1 MAALE
6 VLALDE
12 ATPKVRA
19 PGASDTYTM
28 PRATAIAPG
37 TLTTDV
43 KVLDLSATW
52 NNAAV
57 TFTGFKFNITNTASA
72 TGSKGID
79 FQLDGTSL
87 FNIKPTSGGA
97 LAGAPS
103 LQIGEGSTT
112 KQGWILGTQS
122 SGNSAIWPT
131 SVTPSTSNYAIKYSP
146 ATLLLQINQN
156 VIIGGQNATRFYS
169 TSDSTRLRST
179 GVWGWSS
186 DAQATST
193 VDTGIARPSAAQVEI
208 NNGTRVA
215 AGGTYG
221 DLKVRQHYV
230 DQTITAAGTTG
241 AQTIN
246 KAAGTVNFAA
256 AATSLVVT
264 NNLVTTSSTIFCTV
278 RTNDSTAY
286 IKNVVPAA
294 GSFTITLGAAANAE
308 TSVGFMVIN

>member
-12 ATPKVRA
+12 ATPQIRA
-19 PGASDTYTM
+19 PGSGDTYTM
-28 PRATAIAPG
+28 PRAAVIAPG

-43 KVLDLSATW
+43 KALDLSATW

-131 SVTPSTSNYAIKYSP
+131 SVTPSTTNYAIKYSP
-146 ATLLLQINQN
+146 ATVLLQLNQN
-156 VIIGGQNATRFYS
+156 VIIGGEGAARFYS
-169 TSDSTRLRST
+169 ASDSTQLRSS

-186 DAQATST
+186 STQATSA

-230 DQTITAAGTTG
+230 DQTITTGGTTG

-264 NNLVTTSSTIFCTV
+264 NSLVTTSSTIYV
-278 RTNDSTAY
+278 SMRTADDTAR
-286 IKNVVPAA
+286 IAHVVPAA
-294 GSFTITLGAAANAE
+294 GSFTITLTAAATAE
-308 TSVGFMVIN
+308 TSVGFLVIN